1 MSIFKR
7 NIKRAIAILLVVLS
21 VFTMTGV
28 YNPEDVKVEAAGYK
42 CSAGKFTGAY
52 DVWYLYLGDQLCMC
66 AKEGTKLTKGYL
78 YETTM
83 PYSGND
89 LRCLKAAWWMIKSKK
104 DGALSSIDSQTRYI
118 LGRLMCWAV
127 TNGHYKNADDVA
139 NYVNGRWSGYY
150 NTVHSIVSRALSGEF
165 DSKVSLSY
173 YANGSW
179 QPLIIGTCNEN
190 EKICLK
196 IHKSSTIS
204 GGVVKDA
211 TYGIYTDSA
220 CKTKAIK
227 TIKTDSSG
235 NASTGMILTNSTFK
249 TNTTYY
255 IKETSAPKGT
265 KLNTTIYS
273 LKSGGSGSTVTK
285 DVTNTPTSIIITVT
299 KKDKAS
305 KAVLSGATFTIKE
318 WNSNTGKWVTP
329 SAAHIS
335 DGKVTITTG
344 SNGQAKT
351 GKLYYTKI
359 NQGKWKI
366 EETKAPTNYTLSS
379 SNNAT
384 YTCSANTDANKSV
397 TFYDTK
403 SQGYIEVQKAPDEG
417 NNDIDLTATFEIWN
431 NAKTTKLQTLKTNA
445 KGYKKSSALDVGTY
459 QLKEISTANGTTA
472 NTGKWQAVTVTA
484 NNTTKVTTG
493 IMIQDRWYCYVQ
505 VTKKDKENTSKV
517 LGNAVFTVYEASG
530 TGWKKHSTF
539 TTSSSTGI
547 GKSGKL
553 YYTKS
558 NGGKFKVV
566 ETTAP
571 ANYKNEGWSKEF
583 SLTKSNTTKTF
594 SYTVTNPVIKG
605 KISIQKGAVDY
616 EGTDVTNK
624 ADFSGIKYQ
633 VKDLNSNAVLDTITL
648 DAGGY
653 GLSKE
658 LAPGSYYIQEVASS
672 VSENFKYD
680 TSKTLKVTV
689 TSGKTTAYTYSG
701 TGTNKS
707 GISVKAKDYAT
718 NALVN
723 MLIRVELN
731 VLKVDGD
738 GRALAGAKFSLYEWS
753 KSQGKYVL
761 VNANMESDESGRVQ
775 YIESI
780 DSYFEDIFTF
790 YEIDL
795 TGLTGI
801 GTKPLFDL
809 RIKDV
814 FSMSGESMENTSIV
828 TPSNIIIKVK
838 HTSRE
843 YGNELVHYF
852 QRSRDSGYLNNAT
865 WGNLYKLL
873 YTLVFE
879 TKDFTK
885 WVNYGFDPIP
895 EWSNTYA
902 EANAYSGS
910 GTEDMVIKG
919 GSSSI
924 VSSVFST
931 KYTNQLIFYNGALYR
946 TSVQQ
951 GVLDNPSAAA
961 HGYYLLAMEKPK
973 PLYYTEDNLGKYKL
987 VETQSPPGYDMADYS
1002 KEFTFKDCVASNTA
1016 PDTTTGEQISPL
1028 YKGTWSSTKSYA
1040 FTDVVLYNGSLYQ
1053 CIFPNSNRSPGTS
1066 SYVGHK
1072 ATSDP
1077 RTVGWEKVSTLSYTS
1092 FNSMYGAA
1100 NSFSEGGYQS
1110 RFYNELFKPYTGAGA
1125 VASYDYYC
1133 LLYED
1138 SIKTTLMDY
1147 IASIASHGGNFDTWS
1162 YCTPFIYTTNTI
1174 NTHGSLYYYSDT
1186 VTNTKTGKGKI
1197 LVRKEDSVNGK
1208 LIKGATF
1215 AAYKGGTFYKNLT
1228 DRGDGTYVLDNI
1240 TVTNSETLT
1249 FEIRET
1255 TTPVGYVVLDSS
1267 NAWKQSVSISNSSL
1281 QKTLVCKE
1289 DPVKGKIVGR
1299 KGDAKANSYTPS
1311 GDADLSGAVYNLYTD
1326 SGCKSLLATATTDD
1340 LGNFTFSN
1348 LNLTTYY
1355 VKEVEAPPGY
1365 ELNDTVI
1372 TVNLLSQYN
1381 SLSSKVNVKEVVA
1394 NIGVNEGVKD
1404 TPIQAPISI
1413 HKDSVIYD
1421 DEGEVSSRSNLQG
1434 AGFSVYLVSKL
1445 AKPMEENDYEAL
1457 LNYDFSKETA
1467 EIVTSANAR
1476 EIFTDASG
1484 NAKTINLP
1492 YGLYVL
1498 VETTVPKNHIA
1509 GAETRKFVNITSKE
1523 SDYSYS
1529 FDNEEYKAPIKIY
1542 KVDTATDKP
1551 IPLPGTTFKVK
1562 NKGTGEYTKND
1573 DGTDREYS
1581 VDEDG
1586 VAYTEDLLPGTYVV
1600 SETKAVDG
1608 WANLFESKE
1617 VVISDTSPQQLID
1630 DTGVK
1635 YYLTKFNN
1643 PEIQVEVSK
1652 SDVTTHAQVVGAMMV
1667 IYDEFDE
1674 EVERWTTTSTTHKIE
1689 GLPVGEYTLVEESVP
1704 EGYVRAENIVFNV
1717 EDTGSLQTITM
1728 EEDYIKLEV
1737 AKTDGENFV
1746 PGAQLS
1752 LVRLNDVVLDAEGTP
1767 TSYTEGTVIDTWTT
1781 DSTAKRFDRIKSD
1794 WYILKELKTPAGY
1807 YTTENIVFYVD
1818 ETSDVQTITMVNNP
1832 IRMEVEK
1839 IDKLTSEPIVGA
1851 HLQLK
1856 SKTNGA
1862 IVHEWDS
1869 GEMPEQISG
1878 VPVGQ
1883 YTLVET
1889 KAPDGYLIADPIN
1902 IEIIDTEDTQSFT
1915 MEDMP
1920 IQIRI
1925 KKVDSDGEAVS
1936 GARLQ
1941 VIRKSDKQVVSD
1953 FTTDAAWTSGGV
1965 VIGPIA
1971 PGVYTLHEEEVPE
1984 GYEKAP
1990 DKDFTVTATEDIM
2003 EVEMV
2008 DPSMVLMKITKK
2020 DLTTS
2025 DEVPGAKMQ
2034 ITKRGT
2040 SDVVDSWTSTI
2051 TPHEIRLHLGD
2062 YTLTETQAPDGY
2074 VTANSVDFSVTLGG
2088 VTEVTMYD
2096 DITQMSIKKVDEET
2110 GVPVVGAT
2118 LQLLKPNG
2126 EEVFSFVTGTEP
2138 EYRVKIPVGTYT
2150 LHEKIAPPGYLLA
2163 ADVPVVIEDK
2173 SGVQEFEM
2181 KDAKK
2186 IDVPTTGGLGTTIW
2200 VIVGVVWIGV
2210 MCGVYFIYKKRKGS
2224 K

>member
-66 AKEGTKLTKGYL
+66 AKEGTHLTKGYL

-104 DGALSSIDSQTRYI
+104 DGALSGIDSQNRYI

-403 SQGYIEVQKAPDEG
+403 SQGYIEFQKKPDEG
-417 NNDIDLTATFEIWN
+417 NSDVEMIATFEIWN
-431 NAKTTKLQTLKTNA
+431 NAKTSKLQTVKTNA
-445 KGYKKSSALDVGTY
+445 KGYGKSKALDVGTY
-459 QLKEISTANGTTA
+459 QVRETSTSNGTTA
-472 NTGKWQAVTVTA
+472 NTGTWQSVTVSA
-484 NNTTKVTTG
+484 NKVTPVNSG
-493 IMIQDRWYCYVQ
+493 IAVQDRWYCYVQ

-539 TTSSSTGI
+539 TTSASTGI

-648 DAGGY
+648 DASGY

-672 VSENFKYD
+672 VGENFKYD

-707 GISVKAKDYAT
+707 GTSVKAKDYAT

-761 VNANMESDESGRVQ
+761 AASNCVSDSNGRVDFGSDVVYKDVIDVSSGIKASDVGKSFKKGQ
-775 YIESI
+775 IVKIIYPASTRGASGASASAYFQVMTDCVVADGPTSI
-780 DSYFEDIFTF
+780 FYRLYSKSYNYLVDTGVLKVIPYWDSSSFTNGTF
-790 YEIDL
+790 YETYPGFDYCKSLIDL
-795 TGLTGI
+795 DEGDYVQYNNNFYEVGYVDEQL
-801 GTKPLFDL
+801 K
-809 RIKDV
+809 
-814 FSMSGESMENTSIV
+814 SGSLSTLSPEYTNSYPNLSGV
-828 TPSNIIIKVK
+828 YNIIN
-838 HTSRE
+838 R
-843 YGNELVHYF
+843 N
-852 QRSRDSGYLNNAT
+852 
-865 WGNLYKLL
+865 
-873 YTLVFE
+873 
-879 TKDFTK
+879 
-885 WVNYGFDPIP
+885 
-895 EWSNTYA
+895 
-902 EANAYSGS
+902 
-910 GTEDMVIKG
+910 
-919 GSSSI
+919 
-924 VSSVFST
+924 
-931 KYTNQLIFYNGALYR
+931 
-946 TSVQQ
+946 
-951 GVLDNPSAAA
+951 
-961 HGYYLLAMEKPK
+961 
-973 PLYYTEDNLGKYKL
+973 LYYTNDNLGKYKL

-1066 SYVGHK
+1066 SNVGYRV
-1072 ATSDP
+1072 TSDP
-1077 RTVGWEKVSTLSYTS
+1077 RTVGWEKVGNLFSGS
-1092 FNSMYGAA
+1092 FGDYHSSGVSCGGAA
-1100 NSFSEGGYQS
+1100 S
-1110 RFYNELFKPYTGAGA
+1110 RFYNEIFKSRRSDS
-1125 VASYDYYC
+1125 SYDYYC
-1133 LLYED
+1133 LLWDDSNPDMATIAKSFFTYE
-1138 SIKTTLMDY
+1138 SSYSGISPDY
-1147 IASIASHGGNFDTWS
+1147 WEYSK
-1162 YCTPFIYTTNTI
+1162 PFIYTTNTV

-1255 TTPVGYVVLDSS
+1255 TTPVGYVVLDSN
-1267 NAWKQSVSISNSSL
+1267 NAWKQTVSISNSSL

-1299 KGDAKANSYTPS
+1299 KGDAKTNSYTPS

-1365 ELNDTVI
+1365 ELNDTVV

-1630 DTGVK
+1630 ATGVK

-1746 PGAQLS
+1746 PEAQLS
-1752 LVRLNDVVLDAEGTP
+1752 LVRLNDVVLDSEGTP

-1856 SKTNGA
+1856 SKTNGS

-1971 PGVYTLHEEEVPE
+1971 PGVYTLHEEEAPE

-2040 SDVVDSWTSTI
+2040 SEVVDSWTSTI